1 MASIMGND
9 RQVNSQVFSFVLPG
23 INFID
28 MNFEVDTTIYC
39 FVFFTLVYLI
49 MTTGNNMVYTG

>member
-9 RQVNSQVFSFVLPG
+9 RQVNSQVFSSVLRG

-28 MNFEVDTTIYC
+28 MNFEVETTIYC
-39 FVFFTLVYLI
+39 FVFTLVYLI
-49 MTTGNNMVYTG
+49 MTTGNNMMYTG